1 MARACLVTLPL
12 STNVKSMD
20 GKIEDFTEALQEK
33 IMTKLLLRV
42 QEAYEEREM
51 HLLRYL
57 SQGDIERLVSG
68 QNPFKDT
75 ASVRS

>member
-1 MARACLVTLPL
+1 M
-12 STNVKSMD
+12 
-20 GKIEDFTEALQEK
+20 EDFTEALQEK
-33 IMTKLLLRV
+33 IILTKLLLRV

-57 SQGDIERLVSG
+57 TQGDIERLVSG

-75 ASVRS
+75 ASIRAQYFEAVFKHNLRTFSMQI